1 VHDRIVWTIGA
12 IAALAASGVAWVL
25 RWLNARGLE
34 VIDTDV
40 PDHVPAYLVE
50 MYGR

>member
-1 VHDRIVWTIGA
+1 VTRLLFAIGG

-40 PDHVPAYLVE
+40 PDTVPTSWVE
-50 MYGR
+50 MHAR